1 MERQK
6 YRRKRIKKT
15 GMGKEDLVLCDTDVS
30 IEFQCG
36 NKSIFLLFL
45 IFIQFTVIRNVLYIR
60 EKTKFI
66 DMENTILIRLTNQKA
81 LGLLH
86 KLEELKL
93 IKVLEK
99 KYDEPKVKLSEKYK
113 GFISKD
119 DGQELNNHI
128 KEMRSEWNSI

>member
-1 MERQK
+1 
-6 YRRKRIKKT
+6 
-15 GMGKEDLVLCDTDVS
+15 
-30 IEFQCG
+30 
-36 NKSIFLLFL
+36 
-45 IFIQFTVIRNVLYIR
+45 VLYIR